1 MIIDETEEYRRE
13 LQGEINSLQASRE
26 ILEKEVGQVWNTDEL
41 SVDFEVV
48 SFLAP
53 FVSVRR
59 KSDSKEGTMMFQHSP
74 RFYFSFQ

>member
-1 MIIDETEEYRRE
+1 MDETEEYRRE

-26 ILEKEVGQVWNTDEL
+26 ILEKEVGQVWDTKEL

-59 KSDSKEGTMMFQHSP
+59 KSDGKWGTMMFQHSP
-74 RFYFSFQ
+74 RFYFSFLQ

>member
-1 MIIDETEEYRRE
+1 MIIDETEEYRRG